1 MDWSA
6 LWISVE
12 LGIWTVVLL
21 LPLGVLLARFLAFRR
36 FWGRRLLEAVL
47 AMPLVLPPTVIGYY
61 LLTVFGKETWIGKGW
76 EALTG
81 GPLAFT
87 FAGLIAASV
96 IANVPFAVQPM
107 QRAFEA
113 IPLEIREAGMCCGM
127 SPLRLLRRI
136 EMPLAWPGAV
146 TAMVLVFAHTLGEF
160 GVVLMVGGNIAG
172 ETRTISIAIY
182 DKVQAFDDVAA
193 GQMAAVLL
201 LISFLSIASVL
212 ALTDKIGRR
221 HGQ

>member
-1 MDWSA
+1 M
-6 LWISVE
+6 E

-21 LPLGVLLARFLAFRR
+21 LPIGVLLARFLAFHR
-36 FWGRRLLEAVL
+36 FWGRRLLETVL

-61 LLTVFGKETWIGKGW
+61 LLTVFGKETWIGRIW
-76 EALTG
+76 EVMAG

-87 FAGLIAASV
+87 FEGLIAASV

-113 IPLEIREAGMCCGM
+113 IPSEIREAGMCCGM
-127 SPLRLLRRI
+127 SPWRLLRRV

-146 TAMVLVFAHTLGEF
+146 TAIVLVFAHTLGEF

-182 DKVQAFDDVAA
+182 DSVQAFDDTAA
-193 GQMAAVLL
+193 GTMAAVLL
-201 LISFLSIASVL
+201 LFSFFCIASVL

-221 HGQ
+221 HGK